1 LTGRV
6 FITSLAERGQYFFTT
21 EDAAK
26 AFKSSPAS
34 TKARLRLL
42 KTQGAI
48 ATPYRG
54 FHLIVAPEYRSIGC
68 LPPEQFVPA
77 LMKHLGAPYYV
88 GLLSAAEL
96 HGAAHQRPQVF
107 QVITDKVRPKI
118 VCGKVVTRFFQRK
131 QIQLV
136 PTVAIDTPRGP
147 ASVSSAEATA
157 IDLVAFAR
165 NCGGLDHVATVLV
178 DLHEK
183 IKGENLARQALRI
196 AETPWLQR
204 LGYLLEKVEA
214 FETTGPLAAL
224 IARLSPRYVPLQPG
238 TSIDRAHRNTRWR
251 LLINSEV
258 EPDQ

>member
-1 LTGRV
+1 MTGRV
-6 FITSLAERGQYFFTT
+6 FITGLAERGQYFFTT

-26 AFKSSPAS
+26 AFNSSPAS

-42 KTQGAI
+42 RSQGAI

-54 FHLIVAPEYRSIGC
+54 FHVIVAPEYRSIGC

-96 HGAAHQRPQVF
+96 HGAAHQKPQVF
-107 QVITDKVRPKI
+107 QVITDKARPRI
-118 VCGKVVTRFFQRK
+118 VCGKVVVRFFQRK

-136 PTVAIDTPRGP
+136 PTAPIDTPRGP
-147 ASVSSAEATA
+147 ASVSSPEATA

-165 NCGGLDHVATVLV
+165 NCGGLDHVATVLM
-178 DLHEK
+178 DIHEK
-183 IKGENLARQALRI
+183 IKGKNLAEQALRI

-204 LGYLLEKVEA
+204 LGYLLEKIGA
-214 FETTGPLAAL
+214 SKTTGPLAAL

-238 TSIDRAHRNTRWR
+238 ASIDRAYRDTRWR
-251 LLINSEV
+251 LLINTEV